1 MEPEVVI
8 KRNDSKQINLEN
20 YDEEH
25 KNERIDT
32 DIAPEMSFCDK
43 HRYYIFLIIKICFG
57 SIFLC
62 AGIINGIMTSKPQDG
77 FFCIHDWTHISSAK
91 VNTFLQHN
99 LEVKYFLLVSSTL
112 LIYFIICYM
121 FVFWII
127 KGKSW
132 RFPFVLGIFVVFRFF
147 VQFFM
152 RMINPEGYQKNLP
165 PAIYFFS
172 NSVQY
177 NDFFYSLYVGIPIIC
192 SCEFYK
198 FKNYVM
204 FGICLFSSFYELL
217 IMIFT
222 RGHYIID
229 LFAGLIFAHYFYMI
243 VDENIHY
250 IDKSKI
256 TLDPDEEK
264 EDDAKKE

>member
-1 MEPEVVI
+1 
-8 KRNDSKQINLEN
+8 
-20 YDEEH
+20 
-25 KNERIDT
+25 
-32 DIAPEMSFCDK
+32 
-43 HRYYIFLIIKICFG
+43 
-57 SIFLC
+57 
-62 AGIINGIMTSKPQDG
+62 
-77 FFCIHDWTHISSAK
+77 
-91 VNTFLQHN
+91 
-99 LEVKYFLLVSSTL
+99 
-112 LIYFIICYM
+112 
-121 FVFWII
+121 
-127 KGKSW
+127 
-132 RFPFVLGIFVVFRFF
+132 
-147 VQFFM
+147 M